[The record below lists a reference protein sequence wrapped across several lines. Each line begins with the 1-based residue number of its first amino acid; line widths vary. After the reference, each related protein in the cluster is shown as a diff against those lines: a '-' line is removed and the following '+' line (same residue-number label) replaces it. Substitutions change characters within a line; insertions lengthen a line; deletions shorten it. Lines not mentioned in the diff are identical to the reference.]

1 MTKSPWKFLV
11 GLATR
16 RRETDSEDAASAS
29 KSDTDGSSAP
39 KTDLAAARHA
49 LTAPSAAHQ
58 DDLPAPT
65 VTAANAPD
73 PVVEDAAGAA
83 LAPPTDEVTHAS
95 AFAGQNEPSQAAGFD
110 AKDAAVEA
118 GAASPQVRRTRGPG
132 RPKNV
137 GGGKSAAAADPG
149 PAAVERPAAAE
160 PAVLADSPFLEQMAS
175 LDEEVQQLRL
185 HLADKLRMQNEQLK
199 KMLDRFNRP
208 S

>member
-49 LTAPSAAHQ
+49 PTPPSAAHQ

-83 LAPPTDEVTHAS
+83 LAPPADEVKHAS
-95 AFAGQNEPSQAAGFD
+95 AFAGQNEPSQSAGVD

-137 GGGKSAAAADPG
+137 DGGKSAAAADPG